1 MIDKDR
7 SYLFYTS
14 PSLPVSQPRITTIKS
29 SILPALP
36 YRCKDTIQQ
45 LYVPNDNV
53 TQQSFLFLAITYP
66 SLLYRSRSIL
76 FFIPYPD
83 ITVKTIVNLCA
94 WKSFALLW
102 AQAWSFSLT
111 AQWRMGFA
119 SQGCGVRPA
128 HTLQMKLLQWNKSS
142 VWGGK
147 KLELKFRLFCL
158 CFRLYQSF
166 FQLNNV
172 L

>member
-14 PSLPVSQPRITTIKS
+14 PSLPVSLTRITTIKP

-66 SLLYRSRSIL
+66 FLLHRSWCIL

-102 AQAWSFSLT
+102 AQARSFSLT
-111 AQWRMGFA
+111 MTHGFCVTGVWWR
-119 SQGCGVRPA
+119 SDQL
-128 HTLQMKLLQWNKSS
+128 TLCKWNYYNEIRARF
-142 VWGGK
+142 GGK
-147 KLELKFRLFCL
+147 KSSNWNSASFCL

-166 FQLNNV
+166 F
-172 L
+172 